1 MKEYL
6 FLAIGGV
13 VGVILRYQL
22 GHWVAGWNT
31 STFPWATL
39 GINITGSLTLG
50 FLMPY
55 LAGTAASP
63 ELRLLLTTGLCGGF
77 TTMSTFSYDL
87 ISLFNEQQYGFAVLY
102 FSSTTLL
109 SPLACLAGFRLA
121 ALAI

>member
-22 GHWVAGWNT
+22 GHWIAEWNT
-31 STFPWATL
+31 TPFPWATL
-39 GINITGSLTLG
+39 GINITGSLAVG

-55 LAGTAASP
+55 LAGNTASP
-63 ELRLLLTTGLCGGF
+63 ELRLLMTTGFCGGF

-87 ISLFNEQQYGFAVLY
+87 ISLFNEHQYGFAALY
-102 FSSTTLL
+102 FSSTTVL